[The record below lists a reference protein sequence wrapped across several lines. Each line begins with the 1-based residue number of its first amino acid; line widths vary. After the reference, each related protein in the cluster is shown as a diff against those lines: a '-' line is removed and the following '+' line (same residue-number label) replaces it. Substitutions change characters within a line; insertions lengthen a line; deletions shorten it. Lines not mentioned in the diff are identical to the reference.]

1 MIYKKTWK
9 YILIKDDT
17 NFCIKYIEHKF
28 LRPKALKDFSDVSK
42 GDVGGYVQHYYNLSQ
57 KGNCWVYESA
67 VVSRNGLIT
76 DNAKISDLVH
86 ITDNAKVTEN
96 AEVSGSTEICDD
108 VIVTKNAFI
117 SNNTILTGNKIITN
131 DI

>member
-1 MIYKKTWK
+1 MIYKKSWK
-9 YILIKDDT
+9 YILIKDNT
-17 NFCIKYIEHKF
+17 NFCIKYHTYRF
-28 LRPKALKDFSDVSK
+28 FRPKALKDFSDVKK
-42 GDVGGYVQHYYNLSQ
+42 GEIGGYVKSYCNLSQ

-67 VVSRNGLIT
+67 VVSRNGLVT
-76 DNAKISDLVH
+76 DNAKVSGLVH

-96 AEVSGSTEICDD
+96 AEVSGSTEICDN

>member
-17 NFCIKYIEHKF
+17 NFCIELNYF
-28 LRPKALKDFSDVSK
+28 RPKALKDFSDIKK

-96 AEVSGSTEICDD
+96 AEVSGGTEICDD

-117 SNNTILTGNKIITN
+117 SNNTMLTGNKIITN
-131 DI
+131 GI